1 MLRAVVSWLRDR
13 VPTPSLQHPSVRMRM
28 RDIRCGRDCVRLL
41 KYVGD
46 SKSSTDSLIDTF
58 VSEYAHPHQP
68 TETELQRLSIL
79 HQRAQG
85 THGDEE
91 FAVATLYT
99 AAMVAIMD
107 HAC

>member
-1 MLRAVVSWLRDR
+1 MMRAVVSWLRDR
-13 VPTPSLQHPSVRMRM
+13 VRPRQPSVRTRM
-28 RDIRCGRDCVRLL
+28 RDIRSGRDCVRLL
-41 KYVGD
+41 QHVGD
-46 SKSSTDSLIDTF
+46 SKSSTDNLIDIL
-58 VSEYAHPHQP
+58 VSEYTHPHPP

-79 HQRAQG
+79 HQRAHG

-91 FAVATLYT
+91 FAVVTLYT